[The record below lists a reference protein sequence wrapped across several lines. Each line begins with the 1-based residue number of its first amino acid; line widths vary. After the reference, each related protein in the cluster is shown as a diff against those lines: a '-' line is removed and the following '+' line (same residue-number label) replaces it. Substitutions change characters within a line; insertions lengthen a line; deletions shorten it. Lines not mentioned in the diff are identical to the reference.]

1 MATSDGLNSGLY
13 TRSAKFYL
21 PENQPAAASG
31 RHSSHGSSSD
41 LANEQT
47 APGLAPASLFSP
59 EDVAASVG
67 GGPLD
72 AHPLDN
78 ESPIFDWN
86 YSFEV
91 GSLDFSFQV
100 TTSTTAVNG
109 VYTDLSISGTVGGEA
124 ITGLDPGAFGY
135 ADDLQ
140 SLSTGYFDG
149 LDLNGVGFF
158 AGGVEYNP
166 YTNGSGTFYL
176 EYGNGS
182 FAQPTDVV
190 FSTDAPACYLR
201 GTRIATVQGEV
212 AIEDLAVGDLLVT
225 ASGALRPL
233 KWIGRRSYTGWLAA
247 GNADV
252 WPICFA
258 PGSLADGVPSRELRV
273 SPEHAMWLDGVLVP
287 AALLVNGSSI
297 VKSAALDDVQYYHLE
312 LDTHD
317 IILAEGAPAESFV
330 DDDSRGI
337 FHNAA
342 DFYAC
347 HPDVPRGPAAFCAP
361 RVEDGFELDAIRRR
375 LAGRAKTLAADGTAA
390 APRLKGYLETVNRS
404 VLEGWVMDRA
414 APDQRVSLAVFD
426 NGAEIG
432 RVVAD
437 RFRADLERAGI
448 GDGKCSFVFYLPDNL
463 AHDISHAFELRS
475 AEGWVLPLHRTCA
488 VLEPQDAASVAANG
502 AARAEQDKAAQDKAG
517 QAGSSAP
524 SALRGRLDVVNR
536 SEILGWAL
544 DGVDADSPVGL
555 VASANGRIIGRVL
568 ANRFRRD
575 LQSAGMG
582 SGRHSFA
589 LRIPTGMLGAE
600 AQEIRV
606 TRELDGA
613 ELQGSPVHLPALRDL
628 DTATEAQV
636 SALFACLNDDAAE
649 ARGLALLARETRTLL
664 ERRAARSGLRAER
677 EALARHCR
685 RWGPAMPELP
695 PEFLPAATMRALV
708 IDLLMP
714 CPGRDGGSVAIL
726 SHMRALAAL
735 GYAVSFA
742 AAEDGGAQRACADLA
757 QEGIAVCG
765 QPYYAGVEDVLRLHA
780 GGFDLI
786 YLHRH
791 ECADRYL
798 ALARALH
805 PKARIVYSVADLHHV
820 RLARQSQ
827 VERRPELLA
836 HSRRLAVIEAHAASR
851 ADVVLTHSIT
861 EAQVLR
867 QVAGFGRVHVVPFA
881 VGARPGSRRFAER
894 RGLAFIGGFG
904 HAPNTDAVF
913 RLARDIMPLV
923 WAQDPSITCRIAGHG
938 WVASRLPELDP
949 RIEILGPTE
958 DLDGLLDTV
967 RLTVA
972 PLRFGAGIKAKVLDS
987 FAAGVPCVM
996 SGIAAEGL
1004 NLAGPLTI
1012 PVADDVATFA
1022 GHILRLHA
1030 DQALN
1035 ERIGAAA
1042 ARLVADEFDQAR
1054 VNEAMREALLAHR
1067 SDLDD
1072 QAPARTP
1079 QRSLEVV

>member
-1 MATSDGLNSGLY
+1 LPDA
-13 TRSAKFYL
+13 RSAG
-21 PENQPAAASG
+21 ART
-31 RHSSHGSSSD
+31 RHSSHASPSD
-41 LANEQT
+41 LANEQA
-47 APGLAPASLFSP
+47 APSLAPASQISTD
-59 EDVAASVG
+59 DVGAG
-67 GGPLD
+67 LLD
-72 AHPLDN
+72 VHPLDN
-78 ESPIFDWN
+78 GPQILDWN

-140 SLSTGYFDG
+140 SLSAGYFDG
-149 LDLNGVGFF
+149 LDPNGVGFF

-166 YTNGSGTFYL
+166 YTDGSGTFYL

-258 PGSLADGVPSRELRV
+258 PGSLSDGVPARELRV

-297 VKSAALDDVQYYHLE
+297 VKSAVLDEVHYYHLE
-312 LDTHD
+312 LETHD

-330 DDDSRGI
+330 DDNSRGI

-347 HPDVPRGPAAFCAP
+347 HPDVPHGPATFCAP
-361 RVEDGFELDAIRRR
+361 RVEDGFELDAICRR
-375 LAGRAKTLAADGTAA
+375 LAGRARTLAADGTAPA
-390 APRLKGYLETVNRS
+390 SQLRGYLETVNRS

-414 APDQRVSLAVFD
+414 APEHRVGLAVFD

-437 RFRADLERAGI
+437 RFRADLVRAGI
-448 GDGKCSFVFYLPDNL
+448 GDGKHSFVFYLPDNL

-488 VLEPQDAASVAANG
+488 VLEPQDAASAAVT
-502 AARAEQDKAAQDKAG
+502 AAGRAKQDKPG
-517 QAGSSAP
+517 RVEPEQAGPLAP

-536 SEILGWAL
+536 TEILGWAL
-544 DGVDADSPVGL
+544 DCADAESPVGL
-555 VASANGRIIGRVL
+555 LASANGRVVARVL

-575 LQSAGMG
+575 LQSAGIG

-589 LRIPTGMLGAE
+589 IRIPAGMLGPE

-613 ELQGSPVHLPALRDL
+613 DLQGSPFHLPALRDL
-628 DTATEAQV
+628 DAATETQV

-649 ARGLALLARETRTLL
+649 ERGLALLARETRALL
-664 ERRAARSGLRAER
+664 ERRAARRGLRAER
-677 EALARHCR
+677 LALARHCR
-685 RWGPAMPELP
+685 RWGPAAPDLP
-695 PEFLPAATMRALV
+695 PELVPAATRMALV
-708 IDLLMP
+708 IDLHMP

-742 AAEDGGAQRACADLA
+742 AAEAGDAQEACADLA
-757 QEGIAVCG
+757 QEGIVVCG
-765 QPYYAGVEDVLRLHA
+765 QPYYGGIEDVLRLHA
-780 GGFDLI
+780 GSFDLI

-798 ALARALH
+798 AVARANH
-805 PKARIVYSVADLHHV
+805 PRAMIVYSVADLHHV

-836 HSRRLAVIEAHAASR
+836 YSRRLAAIEAHAASR
-851 ADVVLTHSIT
+851 ADVVLTHSIA

-881 VGARPGSRRFAER
+881 VCIRPGRRRFADR
-894 RGLAFIGGFG
+894 SGLAFIGSFA
-904 HAPNTDAVF
+904 HAPNADAVYM
-913 RLARDIMPLV
+913 LAREIMPLV

-938 WVASRLPELDP
+938 WLASALPDLDP
-949 RIEILGPTE
+949 RLDILGPVD
-958 DLDGLLDTV
+958 DLGALLGSV

-996 SGIAAEGL
+996 TRIAAEGL
-1004 NLAGPLTI
+1004 TLTGPLTI
-1012 PVADDVATFA
+1012 PVADDAATLA

-1035 ERIGAAA
+1035 ERIGEAA
-1042 ARLVADEFDQAR
+1042 ARLVGNEFDQAR
-1054 VNEAMREALLAHR
+1054 VTEAMREAMLEPPGAHR
-1067 SDLDD
+1067 PNRDE
-1072 QAPARTP
+1072 QAQGPSL
-1079 QRSLEVV
+1079 QRCLQLV